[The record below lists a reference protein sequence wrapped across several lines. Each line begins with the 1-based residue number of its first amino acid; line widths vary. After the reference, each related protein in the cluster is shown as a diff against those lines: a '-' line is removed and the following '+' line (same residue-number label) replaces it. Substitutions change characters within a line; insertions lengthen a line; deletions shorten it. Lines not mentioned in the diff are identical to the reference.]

1 MVSIGQFDSILSGLT
16 NIRFSNKKINLN
28 QPNNPGFTN
37 IQLRK
42 FGFFTVN
49 FIYYLVD
56 YILRNYIYCKFE
68 LVLLIT

>member
-1 MVSIGQFDSILSGLT
+1 MVSIGQFDSILSDFT

-28 QPNNPGFTN
+28 QPNNPDFTN
-37 IQLRK
+37 IELRK
-42 FGFFTVN
+42 FGFFTIN

-68 LVLLIT
+68 LILLVN